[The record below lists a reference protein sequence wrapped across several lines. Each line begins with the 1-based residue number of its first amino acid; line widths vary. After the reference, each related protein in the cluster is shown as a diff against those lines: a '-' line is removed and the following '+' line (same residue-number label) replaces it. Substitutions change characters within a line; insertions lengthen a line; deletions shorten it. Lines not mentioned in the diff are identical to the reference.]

1 MDAIL
6 NILKFLGMNDTIYPQ
21 FAIFIVTFVFLN
33 HLVFKP
39 YLNAYLERR
48 KRTVGSQDVAK
59 EILADIESRDAQ
71 YSKEAKEINARIK
84 VVFDEKKTLATKES
98 NAIIADA
105 QSTAQEKIATGK
117 RELSEI
123 YSKAK
128 DQMKSF
134 VPEIGQAIKQRLLD
148 R

>member
-1 MDAIL
+1 MDAVL
-6 NILKFLGMNDTIYPQ
+6 NILRSLGMDDTVYPQ
-21 FAIFIVTFVFLN
+21 FVIFIVTFIFLN
-33 HLVFKP
+33 LLVFKP

-59 EILADIESRDAQ
+59 EILADIEAREAQ
-71 YSKEAKEINARIK
+71 YSKEAKEINSRIK

-98 NAIIADA
+98 NAILVEA
-105 QSTAQEKIATGK
+105 QTLAQEKLTKGK
-117 RELSEI
+117 QELNEV

-128 DQMKSF
+128 EQIKTF
-134 VPEIGQAIKQRLLD
+134 IPELGQNIKQRLLD